1 MTELEEYI
9 LRNPDRPGPI
19 VGLSDTSQMTKV
31 ELCIYVMT
39 AYAAAAVNLYG
50 LESVSELARMANR
63 YRREASG
70 VYGLPV
76 DIQESDVVLL
86 LAKNAG
92 LDRYLKLEKIDG
104 MFYAIDLSLD
114 REDIR
119 YILDARKKYQRKHL
133 DLTEFLQYA
142 GIGELE
148 LGRWM
153 KEHKVDSLQELMDWE
168 WTNAQAFEILKGV
181 TFKNKHTLDGLR
193 KIISEIPQWD
203 LYGRTK
209 GEAES

>member
-70 VYGLPV
+70 VYVLPV

-86 LAKNAG
+86 LAKNTRF
-92 LDRYLKLEKIDG
+92 DHYLKMEKIDG
-104 MFYAIDLSLD
+104 VFYVINLELDLEEA
-114 REDIR
+114 RETLED
-119 YILDARKKYQRKHL
+119 RKKYQRKHL
-133 DLTEFLQYA
+133 ELTEFLKYA

-148 LGRWM
+148 LWQWM
-153 KEHKVDSLQELMDWE
+153 EEHDADSLAELMDGD
-168 WTNAQAFEILKGV
+168 WTNAQALKILKGV

-193 KIISEIPQWD
+193 KIISEIP
-203 LYGRTK
+203 
-209 GEAES
+209 